1 MKTVLSSERTNV
13 LKRYYVMTKE
23 ERKNI
28 ILNFVDNFLADNGYP
43 PSIREICRGTGINST
58 SVVKKILDQLKDEG
72 KIKKANQLARGI
84 LLNREIPILGK
95 IKAGTPVISE
105 ENIEGYVN
113 LDTLTNIQNS
123 FFLKIEGDS
132 MKNINIL
139 DGDLALIRQQN
150 ILNNNEIGAF
160 RINGEVTLKRIKIDK
175 NKIILRPENENY
187 EDIIINETD
196 NFEVIGKLIY
206 VLKDFRDK

>member
-1 MKTVLSSERTNV
+1 MPNLINIDTIRKFGYLKSRTNV
-13 LKRYYVMTKE
+13 LKVINYGKS
-23 ERKNI
+23 RKKRDGFAI
-28 ILNFVDNFLADNGYP
+28 CYGVFKKQWL
-43 PSIREICRGTGINST
+43 PSE
-58 SVVKKILDQLKDEG
+58 LDELKMEG

-95 IKAGTPVISE
+95 IKAGTPVTSE
-105 ENIEGYVN
+105 ENIEGYIN
-113 LDTLTNIQNS
+113 LDSLTNIQNS
-123 FFLKIEGDS
+123 FFLKVDGDS
-132 MKNINIL
+132 MKNAGIL
-139 DGDLALIRQQN
+139 DGDLALIKQQSV
-150 ILNNNEIGAF
+150 LNNNEIGAF

>member
-1 MKTVLSSERTNV
+1 MK
-13 LKRYYVMTKE
+13 KA
-23 ERKNI
+23 ERKEI
-28 ILNFVDNFLADNGYP
+28 ILQFVTEFFRENGYP
-43 PSIREICRGTGINST
+43 PSIRDICKGLHINST
-58 SVVKKILDQLKDEG
+58 SVVKNILDELKMEG

-95 IKAGTPVISE
+95 IKAGTPVTSE
-105 ENIEGYVN
+105 ENIEGYIN
-113 LDTLTNIQNS
+113 LDSLTNIQNS
-123 FFLKIEGDS
+123 FFLKVDGDS
-132 MKNINIL
+132 MKNAGIL
-139 DGDLALIRQQN
+139 DGDLALIKQQSV
-150 ILNNNEIGAF
+150 LNNNEIGAF

>member
-1 MKTVLSSERTNV
+1 M
-13 LKRYYVMTKE
+13 
-23 ERKNI
+23 
-28 ILNFVDNFLADNGYP
+28 
-43 PSIREICRGTGINST
+43 
-58 SVVKKILDQLKDEG
+58 EG

-95 IKAGTPVISE
+95 IKAGTPVTSE
-105 ENIEGYVN
+105 ENIEGYIN
-113 LDTLTNIQNS
+113 LDSLTNIQNS
-123 FFLKIEGDS
+123 FFLKVDGDS
-132 MKNINIL
+132 MKNAGIL
-139 DGDLALIRQQN
+139 DGDLALIKQQSV
-150 ILNNNEIGAF
+150 LNNNEIGAF

>member
-1 MKTVLSSERTNV
+1 MK
-13 LKRYYVMTKE
+13 KA
-23 ERKNI
+23 ERKEI
-28 ILNFVDNFLADNGYP
+28 ILQFVTEFFRENGYP
-43 PSIREICRGTGINST
+43 PSIRDICKGLHINST
-58 SVVKKILDQLKDEG
+58 SVVKNILDELKMEG
-72 KIKKANQLARGI
+72 KIKKADQLARGI